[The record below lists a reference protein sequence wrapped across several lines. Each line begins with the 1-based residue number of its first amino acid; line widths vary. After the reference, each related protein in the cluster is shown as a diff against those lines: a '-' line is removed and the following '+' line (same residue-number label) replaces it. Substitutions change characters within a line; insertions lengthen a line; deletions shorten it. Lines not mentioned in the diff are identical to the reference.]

1 MLKPVLY
8 SGFAKEICGVTRGLE
23 LNRVMLNIRTFSES
37 GSVRGKYHPH
47 LTFENCRE
55 QEYSRT
61 DIAIDKDELSATV
74 LKIAGC

>member
-8 SGFAKEICGVTRGLE
+8 SGFAKEICGVTRGQE

-37 GSVRGKYHPH
+37 GSVRGKYRPH

-55 QEYSRT
+55 
-61 DIAIDKDELSATV
+61 
-74 LKIAGC
+74 